1 MQADPNYLY
10 DNKIRVFN
18 SQGVEVAPHAINWN
32 SMEATNY
39 RFRQDPGGDFNSLGF
54 VRINIAN
61 PYGVYMHDTPAK
73 GVFGDDFRFVSSGC
87 VRVQN
92 VRDYVAWLLK
102 DNSGWDR
109 DRIDEVIRSGQQTTV
124 KLTPVV
130 PVYWVYITAWANEGV
145 VQFREDI
152 YKRDGVGAGPAAV
165 AAVSNAAQQPL
176 QTFDEDLDD

>member
-1 MQADPNYLY
+1 M
-10 DNKIRVFN
+10 
-18 SQGVEVAPHAINWN
+18 
-32 SMEATNY
+32 
-39 RFRQDPGGDFNSLGF
+39 
-54 VRINIAN
+54 
-61 PYGVYMHDTPAK
+61 
-73 GVFGDDFRFVSSGC
+73 
-87 VRVQN
+87 
-92 VRDYVAWLLK
+92 AWLLK